1 MLGKAEKG
9 IIFLIAL
16 ILVSVFLVFPGVMG
30 TKTFPIAI
38 IEGNSMYPN
47 LQNGDLVIFRSVSPQ
62 SVTNG
67 SIIVFVQGQTG
78 ISMLDSLIRPVVV
91 HRVKDIIVQ
100 YDGVINFRTK
110 GDNNQDTDP
119 ELVRDSQVL
128 GAPIQIVPKVG
139 LLFLFLRSSQGMI
152 AVVGFITLFYLGN
165 YESKIK
171 DDMRKGDFVGKMAQ
185 MALNKEI
192 SNELFGKLEVA
203 VNYSEDINLDDLK
216 DDSVKSLV
224 QWMRG
229 GGLEENWK
237 IDGVE
242 CPICHSTAIRIESD
256 DEFSQIICEGC
267 DVKPEEAEGNS
278 ENNLEQPPSLI
289 KSDSEKTNGGVKSKK
304 KIPLT

>member
-1 MLGKAEKG
+1 MWGKAEKG

-16 ILVSVFLVFPGVMG
+16 ILVTVFLVFPGAMG

-78 ISMLDSLIRPVVV
+78 ISMLDSLIRPIVV

-110 GDNNQDTDP
+110 GDNNQDADP

-128 GAPIQIVPKVG
+128 GTPIQIVPKVG
-139 LLFLFLRSSQGMI
+139 LLLLFLRSSEGMI
-152 AVVGFITLFYLGN
+152 AVVGFITLLYLGN

-203 VNYSEDINLDDLK
+203 VQYSDDVDLDELK

-224 QWMRG
+224 QWIRG
-229 GGLEENWK
+229 GGLEEKWK
-237 IDGVE
+237 IGGVE
-242 CPICHSTAIRIESD
+242 CPICHSTAVRIESD
-256 DEFSQIICEGC
+256 DGFSHVICDGC
-267 DVKPEEAEGNS
+267 EDKPEEAE
-278 ENNLEQPPSLI
+278 
-289 KSDSEKTNGGVKSKK
+289 SDSEDDLERSSTLTKVNAEKFKGDFEGEK
-304 KIPLT
+304 KIPLA